1 MKVNILGTDYKI
13 HFVDEFPEY
22 LKEVGEGADGLWL
35 NDPLKMVY
43 CSIIFLLLPAP
54 PGALPSFVRFSRSFG
69 SGPAKSVNS
78 YVLRIGFRH
87 SADSNKKRIY
97 QSLSFL

>member
-43 CSIIFLLLPAP
+43 CSIKPEWHSDLSGIHPRIFSAFQSFRLTSIFYTRKAP
-54 PGALPSFVRFSRSFG
+54 QRVPS
-69 SGPAKSVNS
+69 
-78 YVLRIGFRH
+78 I
-87 SADSNKKRIY
+87 
-97 QSLSFL
+97 

>member
-43 CSIIFLLLPAP
+43 CSIINNNHITNA
-54 PGALPSFVRFSRSFG
+54 
-69 SGPAKSVNS
+69 N
-78 YVLRIGFRH
+78 
-87 SADSNKKRIY
+87 
-97 QSLSFL
+97 QSIFYIL